1 MKQSVTK
8 KLNVLITGASSGIG
22 NMTAVYFA
30 KKGHTVFGTS
40 RNPEKVEK
48 RADELFTYIKMDV
61 TNEASVNETIQTLLQ
76 KIEKLDV
83 VICNAGMGISG
94 PIETTPIEY
103 IEKQIN
109 TNFWGTL
116 RVLRSVLPSMRE
128 KGGKIFVIGSM
139 AGRAGIPFQG
149 YYAASKFALEGL
161 VESLRYELMEF
172 PVQVSIIEPGDFRTG
187 FTGSRLKFE
196 DEKDPYYK
204 KCKQAVSIME
214 QDEQHGANPLMLAQ
228 LLYKLSLNTRKL
240 KVRYSIGMLF
250 QRFAMLLKR
259 ILPCKLYEYLFSKY
273 YNVS

>member
-1 MKQSVTK
+1 MKQKVTQ

-40 RNPEKVEK
+40 RNPEKIDK
-48 RADELFTYIKMDV
+48 KADELFSYIRMDV
-61 TNEASVNETIQTLLQ
+61 TDDASVNETIQTLLQ
-76 KIEKLDV
+76 KIEKIDI

-116 RVLRSVLPSMRE
+116 RVLRSVLPGMRE
-128 KGGKIFVIGSM
+128 KGGKIFIIGSM

-161 VESLRYELMEF
+161 VESLRYELMGF
-172 PVQVSIIEPGDFRTG
+172 PV
-187 FTGSRLKFE
+187 
-196 DEKDPYYK
+196 
-204 KCKQAVSIME
+204 
-214 QDEQHGANPLMLAQ
+214 
-228 LLYKLSLNTRKL
+228 
-240 KVRYSIGMLF
+240 
-250 QRFAMLLKR
+250 
-259 ILPCKLYEYLFSKY
+259 
-273 YNVS
+273 